1 MNNASANKGTVD
13 AQIRDGNKA
22 VVVEAVDYR
31 SSAGQ
36 GQEQRPVEVIHEPHS
51 ATPDVA
57 GTGGGVLAS
66 AAASVSA
73 TLRSAK
79 EAISKK

>member
-13 AQIRDGNKA
+13 AQSRDGNK

-57 GTGGGVLAS
+57 RIGGGILAS

-79 EAISKK
+79 EVLSKK